1 MLEEKRNKKE
11 KKELGSMQY
20 IYYIVIQQVSSV
32 TRASSPQSF
41 DQCQSVSLVDR
52 TCKFLVPKLDVNYIY
67 SSSMMI
73 SSTWKKKHTHTHT
86 HTKSSP
92 HELQQLINK

>member
-1 MLEEKRNKKE
+1 MTIIACSNSHMLEEKKKNKKE

-73 SSTWKKKHTHTHT
+73 SPTWEKKTHTH
-86 HTKSSP
+86 KKLSS
-92 HELQQLINK
+92 

>member
-1 MLEEKRNKKE
+1 
-11 KKELGSMQY
+11 MQY